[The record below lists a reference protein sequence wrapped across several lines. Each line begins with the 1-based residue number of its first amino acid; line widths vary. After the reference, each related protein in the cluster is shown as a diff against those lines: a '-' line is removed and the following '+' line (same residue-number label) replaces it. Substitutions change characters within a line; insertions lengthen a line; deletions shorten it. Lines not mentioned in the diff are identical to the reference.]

1 MNKALLLEQI
11 ITELQNTHQSA
22 LAAAMRAYNTA
33 TNNENVAENKYDTLA
48 LEASYLA
55 HGQAQ
60 RVAECAAD
68 IEAFKRL
75 QITDNKEKL
84 TVTLG
89 SLITLV
95 DDHDNRKYIFFGPS
109 AGGLK
114 VTFAEKEII
123 VVTASSPLG
132 EALISRELD
141 EQINVHIGH
150 QVLNYEIAMIY

>member
-11 ITELQNTHQSA
+11 ITELQSTHQSA

-33 TNNENVAENKYDTLA
+33 TNDENIAENKYDTLA

-68 IEAFKRL
+68 VEAFKRL
-75 QITDNKEKL
+75 QVTDNKEKL

-89 SLITLV
+89 SLVVLV
-95 DDHDNRKYIFFGPS
+95 DDHDNRKYIFLGPS

-114 VTFAEKEII
+114 VTFAQKEII
-123 VVTASSPLG
+123 VVTVSSPLG
-132 EALISRELD
+132 EALINRELD
-141 EQINVHIGH
+141 GQINVHIGD
-150 QVLNYEIAMIY
+150 QVLNYEIAMIC

>member
-11 ITELQNTHQSA
+11 ITELQSTHQNA

-33 TNNENVAENKYDTLA
+33 TNDENIAENKYDTLA

-75 QITDNKEKL
+75 QVTDKKNKS
-84 TVTLG
+84 TVKLG
-89 SLITLV
+89 SLVALV
-95 DDHDNRKYIFFGPS
+95 DDLDNYKYIFLGPS
-109 AGGLK
+109 SGGLK
-114 VTFAEKEII
+114 VIFSAKEII
-123 VVTASSPLG
+123 VVTVGSPLG
-132 EALISRELD
+132 KALISRELD
-141 EQINVHIGH
+141 EQINVYIGE
-150 QVLNYEIAMIY
+150 QVMNYEIAMIC